1 MRRRKVVFEGKRR
14 GKGESDERTGD
25 REGGKQV
32 YEVRKIWKKRKVV
45 FEGTEEKTLDIEG
58 GKYDRKA
65 GKSEE
70 RARRR
75 EGQRVRKII
84 THYSDGIN

>member
-45 FEGTEEKTLDIEG
+45 FEGTEEKTLDIKMGNTTERQVGVKKGQGEG
-58 GKYDRKA
+58 RGS
-65 GKSEE
+65 G
-70 RARRR
+70 
-75 EGQRVRKII
+75 
-84 THYSDGIN
+84 